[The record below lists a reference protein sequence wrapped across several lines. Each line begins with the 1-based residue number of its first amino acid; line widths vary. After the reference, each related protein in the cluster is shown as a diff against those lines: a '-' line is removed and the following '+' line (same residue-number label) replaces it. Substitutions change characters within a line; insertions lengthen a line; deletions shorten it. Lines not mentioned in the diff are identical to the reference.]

1 MTYCTCPHCGTELKI
16 EENDYMLGCREMEEA
31 MCPICHKEVT
41 KVFTSGIPQAYKDEW
56 HYCGAVLILMVNIWQ

>member
-41 KVFTSGIPQAYKDEW
+41 KVFTSGIPQAYKDE
-56 HYCGAVLILMVNIWQ
+56 